1 MSRAPG
7 IGNREPSPPLL
18 VLENLSLRFG
28 GLTALKAVSLSVHAG
43 EVYAVIGPNGAG
55 KTSLFNCISGV
66 YAPSEGELRLEG
78 ASLRGL
84 PADAVAARGVARMF
98 QNLALFENLT
108 TLQNLL
114 VGAHQR
120 FRSRWWQDLLW
131 TPTARAQEVAARA
144 HAEEILEFLELER
157 YRQFPVG
164 VLPYGVR
171 KRIELGRA
179 LCMQPRLLLLDE
191 PAAGLNQEETEEL
204 ASFILD
210 IRSEL
215 GVTQILIEHELGLV
229 MDLAD
234 RIAVL
239 DFGEKIAEGRP
250 AEVRADPR
258 VQAAYLGR
266 GDEASASG
274 TREAAERPAMEGRAG
289 GHSVHQGAAMDGTD
303 GERS

>member
-1 MSRAPG
+1 MSA
-7 IGNREPSPPLL
+7 NALL
-18 VLENLSLRFG
+18 VLNDVSLRFG
-28 GLTALKAVSLSVHAG
+28 GLSALKSISLAVPRGSI
-43 EVYAVIGPNGAG
+43 YAVIGPNGAG
-55 KTSLFNCISGV
+55 KTSLFNCVSGV
-66 YAPSEGELRLEG
+66 YAATEGQISFDGTVMTGR
-78 ASLRGL
+78 S
-84 PADAVAARGVARMF
+84 ADAIAGFGVARMF

-114 VGAHQR
+114 VGAHQG
-120 FRSRWWQDLLW
+120 FTSSWWQDVLW
-131 TPTARAQEVAARA
+131 LPRAKRQEIAALT
-144 HAEEILEFLELER
+144 HAEEVLEFLELER
-157 YRQFPVG
+157 HRHTPVG

-179 LCMQPRLLLLDE
+179 LCMKPKLLLLDE

-239 DFGEKIAEGRP
+239 EFGEKIADGTP
-250 AEVRADPR
+250 AEVRADAR
-258 VQAAYLGR
+258 VQAAYLGQ
-266 GDEASASG
+266 EV
-274 TREAAERPAMEGRAG
+274 TP
-289 GHSVHQGAAMDGTD
+289 
-303 GERS
+303 